1 MSPLANSSRHSL
13 LALSLFASLASAGA
27 ACSTPAPAAPGPPP
41 PPAVDISVITPRQIN
56 PSDELTGR
64 IEAVHN
70 VQVRARVSGYV
81 TAVNYHEGSE
91 VPKGSA
97 LFTIDARPYQAA
109 LSHAS
114 ADLSRAESRVTLARS
129 DSERADKLVAASVIS
144 RVQHETTSATTAQAV
159 ADVAAAKASLDAAR
173 LDVEFTQVRAP
184 IAGRTGQALVSVGD
198 YVAAGPAPT
207 LLTTVVSVDPVY
219 VYFTTDEH
227 TYLRFASQALGA
239 SVGVGVG
246 DEAGYPHTGKID
258 FIDNRVDAA
267 TGTIRLRAVV
277 PNPDK
282 RLTPGLYARVQLGEG
297 KPLNAVA
304 IDDKAILT
312 DQDRKYVYVL
322 GAADSVER
330 RDVTLGRIV
339 DGLRVVSS
347 GLKTGDRVIVNGTQ
361 KVFPGGKATIA
372 QKTTPAAGAR
382 P

>member
-1 MSPLANSSRHSL
+1 MSPLSSSSRRSSSFL
-13 LALSLFASLASAGA
+13 LAAFAFTVG

-41 PPAVDISVITPRQIN
+41 PPAVDVDVVTLREIN
-56 PSDELTGR
+56 PSNELTGR

-70 VQVRARVSGYV
+70 VQVRSRVSGYV
-81 TAVNYHEGSE
+81 TAVGYREGSE
-91 VPKGSA
+91 VSRGA
-97 LFTIDARPYQAA
+97 TLFTIDARPYQAA
-109 LSHAS
+109 LSHAN
-114 ADLSRAESRVTLARS
+114 ADLARAEARVTLARADS
-129 DSERADKLVAASVIS
+129 DRAEKLIAASVIS
-144 RVQHETTSATTAQAV
+144 RVQHETASATTAQAV
-159 ADVAAAKASLDAAR
+159 ADVEAAKATVAAAR

-184 IAGRTGQALVSVGD
+184 VPGRTGQALVSVGD

-207 LLTTVVSVDPVY
+207 LLTTVESVDPVY

-227 TYLRFASQALGA
+227 TYLRFASHALGA
-239 SVGVGVG
+239 SIGVGVG
-246 DEAGYPHTGKID
+246 DEAGYPHEGKID

-277 PNPDK
+277 QNPDK

-297 KPLNAVA
+297 KPVKAVV

-322 GAADSVER
+322 TGSEAVER

-339 DGLRVVSS
+339 DGLRVIST
-347 GLKTGDRVIVNGTQ
+347 GLKAGDRVIVNGTQ
-361 KVFPGGKATIA
+361 KVFPGGRATVA
-372 QKTTPAAGAR
+372 QKSAPAGAR

>member
-1 MSPLANSSRHSL
+1 MSPLAVSSRL
-13 LALSLFASLASAGA
+13 PRFLIASLASALAG
-27 ACSTPAPAAPGPPP
+27 CGSSAPAAPGPPP
-41 PPAVDISVITPRQIN
+41 PPTVDVSAVALREIS

-64 IEAVHN
+64 IEAIHN
-70 VQVRARVSGYV
+70 VEVRSRVSGYV
-81 TAVNYHEGSE
+81 TAVDYREGSE
-91 VPKGSA
+91 VSRGAA

-109 LSHAS
+109 LSHAT
-114 ADLSRAESRVTLARS
+114 ADLARAQARVTLAQA
-129 DSERADKLVAASVIS
+129 DSERAEKLVAASVIS
-144 RVQHETTSATTAQAV
+144 RVQHETATSTTAQAV
-159 ADVAAAKASLDAAR
+159 ADVEAAKATVDVAR

-184 IAGRTGQALVSVGD
+184 IPGRTGQALVSVGD
-198 YVAAGPAPT
+198 YVASGPAPT

-227 TYLRFASQALGA
+227 TFLRFASGGQGA
-239 SVGVGVG
+239 PVGVGLG
-246 DEAGYPHTGKID
+246 DEPGYPHTGKID

-297 KPLNAVA
+297 KPVQAIV

-322 GAADSVER
+322 GPSDSVER

-339 DGLRVVSS
+339 DGLRVIPA
-347 GLKTGDRVIVNGTQ
+347 GLKSGDRVIVNGTQ
-361 KVFPGGKATIA
+361 KVFPGGKAMAAPVNT
-372 QKTTPAAGAR
+372 AAGAR

>member
-1 MSPLANSSRHSL
+1 
-13 LALSLFASLASAGA
+13 LFAALASAGA

-41 PPAVDISVITPRQIN
+41 PPAVDVDVVTPREIN
-56 PSDELTGR
+56 PSNELTGR
-64 IEAVHN
+64 IEALHN
-70 VQVRARVSGYV
+70 VQVRSRVSGYV
-81 TAVNYHEGSE
+81 TAVAYREGSE
-91 VPKGSA
+91 VARGAP

-109 LSHAS
+109 LSHAN
-114 ADLSRAESRVTLARS
+114 ADLARAEARVTLARA
-129 DSERADKLVAASVIS
+129 DSERAEKLAAASVIS

-159 ADVAAAKASLDAAR
+159 ADVDAAKATVDAAR

-184 IAGRTGQALVSVGD
+184 IPGRTGQALVSVGD

-207 LLTTVVSVDPVY
+207 LLTTVESVDPVY

-246 DEAGYPHTGKID
+246 DEAGYPHSGKID

-297 KPLNAVA
+297 KPVKAVA

-322 GAADSVER
+322 GSGDSVER

-339 DGLRVVSS
+339 DGLRVISA
-347 GLKTGDRVIVNGTQ
+347 GLKGGDRVIVNGTQ
-361 KVFPGGKATIA
+361 KVFPGGKATVA
-372 QKTTPAAGAR
+372 QKITPAGAR